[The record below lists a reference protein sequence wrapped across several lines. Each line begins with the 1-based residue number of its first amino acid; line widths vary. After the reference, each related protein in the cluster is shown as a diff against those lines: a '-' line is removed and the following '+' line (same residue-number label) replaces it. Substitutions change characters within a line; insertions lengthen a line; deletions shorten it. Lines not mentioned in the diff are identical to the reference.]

1 MKSIK
6 SSYKVIAV
14 LLVISILLFSGCS
27 AKTEAENETSLTDS
41 AAVQTS
47 YAVKAENVKKAETV
61 YVTMDSQGAVQNT
74 IVTDWLHTDSAETF
88 IEDVSDLTDITNI
101 KSDVTPK
108 QDGENLIW
116 NMPTTDLY
124 YRGTTDKTLPVSIS
138 IKYYLNDVEMTPDKI
153 AGQSGKVKI
162 EISMTNNMFKTE
174 NIGGKSVKVYNPV
187 IAVGGMIL
195 SESQF
200 QNISVENGQAV
211 GDGSKE
217 IAMFVGMPGLNET
230 LGISELHLEGLE
242 EIEFKDSFTITADT
256 TSFTLGNMYFAVLP
270 LSSLNSSITVPNSVE
285 ELKRSLTQLKELEA
299 AIKTIDPNGF
309 ITSIINNP
317 SQLNGLVGM
326 VNEAVSLYQDN
337 QALLELLPKYM
348 TEENIKTLTELGNG
362 SEQSDL
368 RQFIE
373 LLSNPAVQQFLKV
386 LPGSAKE
393 LNEILPVMKQLSEDM
408 EKPEVQQAINNL
420 PETLERL
427 SALQEEMNN
436 NKELIDGLSAL
447 LTEDNINLLSSALES
462 SNSAELVNKL
472 EKYGV
477 ITDNSEDLVDR
488 VNSMLKYSKEF
499 GIFTKSAP
507 NTETSLLFVMKTAP
521 IKRAEAVIE
530 QTDEADESRFQKLFD

>member
-41 AAVQTS
+41 TAVQPS
-47 YAVKAENVKKAETV
+47 YAVKAENVKKTETV
-61 YVTMDSQGAVQNT
+61 YVTMDPQGTVQNT

-88 IEDVSDLTDITNI
+88 VEDMSDLADITNI
-101 KSDVTPK
+101 KSDIAPK
-108 QDGENLIW
+108 QDGESIIW

-138 IKYYLNDVEMTPDKI
+138 IKYYLNDVEMTPDEI
-153 AGQSGKVKI
+153 AGQSGRVKI

-174 NIGGKSVKVYNPV
+174 NIGGKAVKVYNPV
-187 IAVGGMIL
+187 VAVGGMIL

-200 QNISVENGQAV
+200 QNISVENGQAI

-217 IAMFVGMPGLNET
+217 IAMLVGMPGLNET
-230 LGISELHLEGLE
+230 LGISELHLEGME

-309 ITSIINNP
+309 ITSVINNP
-317 SQLNGLVGM
+317 SQLNGLVDM
-326 VNEAVSLYQDN
+326 INEAVSLYQDN
-337 QALLELLPKYM
+337 KALLELLPKYM

-368 RQFIE
+368 RQLIE

-408 EKPEVQQAINNL
+408 EKPEIQQAINNL

-436 NKELIDGLSAL
+436 NKQLIDGLSAL
-447 LTEDNINLLSSALES
+447 LTEDNINLLSSVLES

-488 VNSMLKYSKEF
+488 VNAMLRYSQEF

-507 NTETSLLFVMKTAP
+507 NTETSLMFVMKTAP
-521 IKRAEAVIE
+521 IKRAEAVVE
-530 QTDEADESRFQKLFD
+530 QTAEAEENWFQKLFD

>member
-27 AKTEAENETSLTDS
+27 AKTEAENETSPTDS
-41 AAVQTS
+41 ASVQPS

-124 YRGTTDKTLPVSIS
+124 YRGTTDKTLPFSIS
-138 IKYYLNDVEMTPDKI
+138 IKYYLNDVEMTPDEI
-153 AGQSGKVKI
+153 AGQSGRVKI
-162 EISMTNNMFKTE
+162 SITMTNNMFKTE

-187 IAVGGMIL
+187 VALGGMIL

-200 QNISVENGQAV
+200 QNISVENGQAI

-217 IAMFVGMPGLNET
+217 IAMLVGMPGLNET

-256 TSFTLGNMYFAVLP
+256 TDFTLGNMYFAVLP

-309 ITSIINNP
+309 ITSLINNP
-317 SQLNGLVGM
+317 SQLNGLVDM

-337 QALLELLPKYM
+337 KTLLELLPKYM

-368 RQFIE
+368 RQLIE

-393 LNEILPVMKQLSEDM
+393 LNQILPVMKQLSEDM

-420 PETLERL
+420 PETLKRL

-436 NKELIDGLSAL
+436 NKEIIEGLSAL
-447 LTEDNINLLSSALES
+447 LTEDNINLLSSVLES

-477 ITDNSEDLVDR
+477 ITDNSEDLIDR
-488 VNSMLKYSKEF
+488 VNAMLKYSKEF

-507 NTETSLLFVMKTAP
+507 NTETSLMFVMKTAP
-521 IKRAEAVIE
+521 IKRAEAAVE
-530 QTDEADESRFQKLFD
+530 QTDEADESWLQKFFG

>member
-41 AAVQTS
+41 AAVQPS

-138 IKYYLNDVEMTPDKI
+138 IKYYLNDVEMTPDEI

-217 IAMFVGMPGLNET
+217 IAMLVGMPGLNET

-488 VNSMLKYSKEF
+488 VNSMLKYSKES

>member
-41 AAVQTS
+41 MAVQPS
-47 YAVKAENVKKAETV
+47 YAVKAENVKKTETV
-61 YVTMDSQGAVQNT
+61 YVTMDPQGTVQNT

-88 IEDVSDLTDITNI
+88 VEDMSDLTDITNI
-101 KSDVTPK
+101 KSDIAPK
-108 QDGENLIW
+108 QDGESIIW

-138 IKYYLNDVEMTPDKI
+138 IKYYLNDVEMTPDEI
-153 AGQSGKVKI
+153 AGQSGRVKI

-174 NIGGKSVKVYNPV
+174 NIGGKAVKVYNPV
-187 IAVGGMIL
+187 VAVGGMIL

-200 QNISVENGQAV
+200 QNISVENGQAI

-217 IAMFVGMPGLNET
+217 IAMLVGMPGLNET
-230 LGISELHLEGLE
+230 LGISELHLEGME

-285 ELKRSLTQLKELEA
+285 GLKRSLTQLKELEA

-309 ITSIINNP
+309 ITSVINNP
-317 SQLNGLVGM
+317 SQLNGLVDM
-326 VNEAVSLYQDN
+326 INEAVSLYQDN
-337 QALLELLPKYM
+337 KALLELLPKYM

-368 RQFIE
+368 RQLIE

-408 EKPEVQQAINNL
+408 EKPEIQQAINNL

-436 NKELIDGLSAL
+436 NKQLIDGLSAL
-447 LTEDNINLLSSALES
+447 LTEDNINLLSSVLES

-488 VNSMLKYSKEF
+488 VNAMLRYSQEF

-507 NTETSLLFVMKTAP
+507 NTETSLMFVMKTAP
-521 IKRAEAVIE
+521 IKRAEAVVE
-530 QTDEADESRFQKLFD
+530 QTAEAEENWFQKLFD

>member
-27 AKTEAENETSLTDS
+27 AKTEAENETSPTDS
-41 AAVQTS
+41 ASVQPS

-138 IKYYLNDVEMTPDKI
+138 IKYYLNDVEMTPDEI

-187 IAVGGMIL
+187 VAVGGMIL

-217 IAMFVGMPGLNET
+217 IAMLVGMPGLNET

-256 TSFTLGNMYFAVLP
+256 TDFTLGNMYFAVLP

-317 SQLNGLVGM
+317 SQLNGLVNM

-337 QALLELLPKYM
+337 KALLELLPKYM

-368 RQFIE
+368 RQLIE

-393 LNEILPVMKQLSEDM
+393 LNQILPVMKQFSEDM

-447 LTEDNINLLSSALES
+447 LTEDNINLLSSVLES

-477 ITDNSEDLVDR
+477 ITDNSEDLIDR
-488 VNSMLKYSKEF
+488 VNAMLKYSKEF

-507 NTETSLLFVMKTAP
+507 NTETSLMFVMKTAP
-521 IKRAEAVIE
+521 IKRVEVAVE
-530 QTDEADESRFQKLFD
+530 QTDEADESRFKKLFD